1 MLCIRCRREIPDDS
15 RLCCYCGKRQAGVPA
30 PQRRQRR
37 RPRGQGSVWKD
48 PRNHNRPWVARA
60 GDGTYIGCFA
70 EPSEAVREL
79 DAVNARLIAPDRQM
93 YTLSDV
99 YDRWSALH
107 FPKITKSAQQS
118 YQNAYRKAE
127 PLQGRR
133 MMDLK
138 TEDYQE
144 IITAM
149 AARQASRSLC
159 EKQRQLFSQLC
170 QYAMRQDIIHTN
182 YAQGLVLPSASAP
195 QTRVLSDFEV
205 QSIWRLWSMTNGWG
219 RRPALRLC

>member
-15 RLCCYCGKRQAGVPA
+15 RLCCYCGKRQVGVPA

-48 PRNHNRPWVARA
+48 SRNHDRPWVARA
-60 GDGTYIGCFA
+60 ADGTYIGCFA
-70 EPSEAVREL
+70 ESSAAVREL

-99 YDRWSALH
+99 YDRWSVLH
-107 FPKITKSAQQS
+107 FPKITKSARQS

-170 QYAMRQDIIHTN
+170 QYAMRQDITPTMPR
-182 YAQGLVLPSASAP
+182 GWFCPAP
-195 QTRVLSDFEV
+195 VP
-205 QSIWRLWSMTNGWG
+205 
-219 RRPALRLC
+219 RRRAF